1 MYKLKIALLFLLCF
15 CLFDV
20 KAEEI
25 KYKKVKHLNL
35 IDVIDLAL
43 KNNPKVKQAWLD
55 VDVSNYS
62 YKIEKSNYF
71 PDING
76 EISYSKNKNEYDDNT
91 TTKSED
97 LTPGITLSYLLFDF
111 GGRESSVAMLKHKLQ
126 ETKFETNNY
135 VQNFIY
141 DVVDAY
147 YKVFSSIANEK
158 ASKEVE
164 NSSYEA
170 FKAAKV
176 RYDIGL
182 APLTDKLQAETSY
195 MQKKLVREQAENNV
209 KIKKAELNYL
219 LNLSPTNDLNL
230 SAPYLT
236 IPEKDFGEDVENLF
250 MVAVNNRTD
259 LKAYYENKA
268 SKKSEIYNA
277 TSERLPTISF
287 KASYYNVNDL
297 EKNSKNDRDVYN
309 VGLTASMPFFT
320 GGSITNNVAK
330 KKTEL
335 SIINQQI
342 NDLEKNIELEVW
354 EAYQNFITAKRTYL
368 TSETLLK
375 SATETEKT
383 MLGRYKNGK
392 SSILDLLNAQ
402 SDLATAKYEFISAQ
416 HNWFISRANLLKTLG
431 KISVEE
437 LSSLNSATNKINNNF
452 NGKKNAI
459 N

>member
-15 CLFDV
+15 CFFSV
-20 KAEEI
+20 KAEDI

-71 PDING
+71 PDINV
-76 EISYSKNKNEYDDNT
+76 EISYSKNKNEYNNT

-158 ASKEVE
+158 ASKEAE

-236 IPEKDFGEDVENLF
+236 IPEKDFDENIENLF
-250 MVAVNNRTD
+250 MLAVNNRAD

-277 TSERLPTISF
+277 RAERFPAISF
-287 KASYYNVNDL
+287 RASYQNVNDL
-297 EKNSKNDRDVYN
+297 EKNSRNDRDLYN
-309 VGLTASMPFFT
+309 IGLTASMPFFT

-335 SIINQQI
+335 SVINQQI

-354 EAYQNFITAKRTYL
+354 EAYQNFITAKKTYL

-416 HNWFISRANLLKTLG
+416 HNWFISKANLLKTLG
-431 KISVEE
+431 QIGVEE
-437 LSSLNSATNKINNNF
+437 LSSLNSATNKIDNNF
-452 NGKKNAI
+452 NGKENAI